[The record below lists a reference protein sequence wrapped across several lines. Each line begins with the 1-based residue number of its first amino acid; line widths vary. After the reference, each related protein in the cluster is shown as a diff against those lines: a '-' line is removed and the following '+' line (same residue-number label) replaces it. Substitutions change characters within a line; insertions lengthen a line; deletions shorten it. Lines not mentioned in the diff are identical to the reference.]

1 MSGVIPWMNFT
12 GRTALVTGGARG
24 LGRQIAIDLAMC
36 GAFVII
42 NYKSDDDAATQ
53 TIRTIVELG
62 GDGALLK
69 FDVSDSKQV
78 ERNVNKALEQ
88 HKSIEILVNNAGIA
102 RDGLVGRMKDVDWND
117 VLNTN
122 LTGAFNMCRMLTK
135 SMIRKRYGRIVN
147 ISSTAGELG
156 NAGQVNY
163 SAAKAGLIGL
173 TKALARELAPRNIL
187 VNCVTPGMIAGGMA
201 NQLNPEQLD
210 VILKHVP
217 LGRLGTPEDVAASV
231 VFLCSDMANY
241 ITGQVF
247 RINGGLYM

>member
-187 VNCVTPGMIAGGMA
+187 VNCVAPGMIAGGMA

-210 VILKHVP
+210 AVLKHVP

>member
-24 LGRQIAIDLAMC
+24 IGRQIAIDLARC

-42 NYKSDDDAATQ
+42 NYKSDDDAATE

-122 LTGAFNMCRMLTK
+122 LTGAFNLCRMLT
-135 SMIRKRYGRIVN
+135 
-147 ISSTAGELG
+147 
-156 NAGQVNY
+156 
-163 SAAKAGLIGL
+163 
-173 TKALARELAPRNIL
+173 
-187 VNCVTPGMIAGGMA
+187 
-201 NQLNPEQLD
+201 
-210 VILKHVP
+210 
-217 LGRLGTPEDVAASV
+217 
-231 VFLCSDMANY
+231 
-241 ITGQVF
+241 
-247 RINGGLYM
+247 

>member
-1 MSGVIPWMNFT
+1 MSGVVPWMNFK
-12 GRTALVTGGARG
+12 GQTALVTGGARG
-24 LGRQIAIDLAMC
+24 IGRQIAIDLARC

-42 NYKSDDDAATQ
+42 NYKSDDDAATE
-53 TIRTIVELG
+53 TFRTIVELG

-69 FDVSDSKQV
+69 FDVSDSEQV
-78 ERNVNKALEQ
+78 DKNVNDILQ
-88 HKSIEILVNNAGIA
+88 QRKSIEILVNNAGIA

-147 ISSTAGELG
+147 ISSAAGELG
-156 NAGQVNY
+156 NAGQANY

-187 VNCVTPGMIAGGMA
+187 INCVTPGMISGGMS
-201 NQLNPEQLD
+201 NQLNPEQVD
-210 VILKHVP
+210 AILKHVP
-217 LGRLGTPEDVAASV
+217 LGRFGTPEDVAACV

>member
-42 NYKSDDDAATQ
+42 SYKSDDDAATQ

-135 SMIRKRYGRIVN
+135 SMIRNRYGRIVN

-187 VNCVTPGMIAGGMA
+187 VNCVAPGMIAGGMA

-210 VILKHVP
+210 AVLKHVP

>member
-1 MSGVIPWMNFT
+1 MSGVIRWMNFT

-24 LGRQIAIDLAMC
+24 IGRQIAIDLARC

-42 NYKSDDDAATQ
+42 NYKSDDDAATE

-122 LTGAFNMCRMLTK
+122 LTGAFNLCRMLTK

-147 ISSTAGELG
+147 ISSAAGELG

-187 VNCVTPGMIAGGMA
+187 VNCVTPGMIAGGMS
-201 NQLNPEQLD
+201 NQLNPGQLD

-217 LGRLGTPEDVAASV
+217 LGKLGTPEDVAASV

-241 ITGQVF
+241 VTGQVL